1 MDLDQLTHAQIT
13 RPQITQRASLGLWDM
28 LCAWATSWQILLP
41 LEKEAFPDD
50 CSSNRL

>member
-1 MDLDQLTHAQIT
+1 MHLDRLTHSQIT
-13 RPQITQRASLGLWDM
+13 RPQITRRGSFGLWDT

-50 CSSNRL
+50 CSSDLT